1 MVFQVEAGWAEAG
14 WAEAGCAE
22 AGAVN
27 ARTPKVDAAI
37 ATIQLGRERRN
48 ALRFSPVCCLDRES

>member
-48 ALRFSPVCCLDRES
+48 ALRFSPACCLDGES